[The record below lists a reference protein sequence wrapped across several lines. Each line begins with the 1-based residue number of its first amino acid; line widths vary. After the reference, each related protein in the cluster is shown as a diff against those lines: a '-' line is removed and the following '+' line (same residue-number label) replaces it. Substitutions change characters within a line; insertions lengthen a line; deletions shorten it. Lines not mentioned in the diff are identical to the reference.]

1 MLLWN
6 SLEPLL
12 EDPTPPVLWDGPGLV
27 SAPFVLLYLAKIDSK
42 LYFDVPLD
50 SSSLL
55 MFVPLNLDVPLLL
68 YLLSVPLVL
77 LPLLV
82 VKLEYLLDESAL
94 SLLRLEYLEVD
105 SLLLSRLK
113 LEYLLIGASVLSL
126 QLPYLVVVSLSLLNA
141 SLQLA
146 LAVPFS
152 NLEPPPSYLDEDV
165 PFSNREVVPP
175 PSVLAVLTGLL
186 AYLGSE
192 ELESEDARLLL
203 QPPEVT
209 PYLPALE

>member
-1 MLLWN
+1 MSLLRLEYFEVD
-6 SLEPLL
+6 SL
-12 EDPTPPVLWDGPGLV
+12 
-27 SAPFVLLYLAKIDSK
+27 I
-42 LYFDVPLD
+42 
-50 SSSLL
+50 SSLL
-55 MFVPLNLDVPLLL
+55 RLEYFEVDSLLL
-68 YLLSVPLVL
+68 SLFR
-77 LPLLV
+77 
-82 VKLEYLLDESAL
+82 LEYLESLLL
-94 SLLRLEYLEVD
+94 SLLMLEYLEVD
-105 SLLLSRLK
+105 SLLLSRLR

-186 AYLGSE
+186 AYFGSE